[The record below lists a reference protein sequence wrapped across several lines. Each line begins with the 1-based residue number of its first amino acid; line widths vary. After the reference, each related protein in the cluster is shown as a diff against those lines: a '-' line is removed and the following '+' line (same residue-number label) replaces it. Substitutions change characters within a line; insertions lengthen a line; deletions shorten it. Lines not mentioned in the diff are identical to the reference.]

1 MTGGLCWLY
10 SAMRIK
16 GDYEMEDVIRHYDS
30 LVEQNNDPVF
40 DPPEL
45 QKYMNKW
52 DGERFIEKIR
62 LTPESNVLE
71 IGIGTGRLA
80 LKTAPFCNNLY
91 GIDISPK
98 TIERAKEN
106 LKSFQNVNLICDD
119 FLTVEFKEK
128 FDGIYS
134 SLTFMHIKDKQKA
147 VNKVFT
153 LLNSGGRFVLS
164 IDKSQNTLLDIGT
177 SKIEIYPDTPDD
189 MTLFLQNAGFK
200 NIEQIEIELGFIVS
214 ADKID

>member
-1 MTGGLCWLY
+1 
-10 SAMRIK
+10 
-16 GDYEMEDVIRHYDS
+16 MEDVIRHYDF
-30 LVEQNNDPVF
+30 LIEQNNDPVF

-52 DGERFIEKIR
+52 DGEKFIDKIR

-71 IGIGTGRLA
+71 IGVGTGRLA
-80 LKTAPFCNNLY
+80 LKTASLCNKLWS
-91 GIDISPK
+91 IDISPK

-119 FLTVEFKEK
+119 FLTVAFKEK
-128 FDGIYS
+128 FDVIYS

-153 LLNSGGRFVLS
+153 LLHSGGRFVLS

-177 SKIEIYPDTPDD
+177 SKIEIYPDNPDD
-189 MTLFLQNAGFK
+189 MKLFLQNAGFK
-200 NIEQIEIELGFIVS
+200 NIEQIEIEFGFIIS

>member
-71 IGIGTGRLA
+71 IGVGTGRLA

-128 FDGIYS
+128 FDVIYS

-214 ADKID
+214 VDKID

>member
-128 FDGIYS
+128 FDVIYS

>member
-71 IGIGTGRLA
+71 IGVGTGRLA

-128 FDGIYS
+128 FDVIYS